1 MEEVRKFVQVYGK
14 EALGLLEIH
23 GGDSEA
29 LARQHWIGVVPGVG
43 EIEEELRGRSYRG
56 AHQVRLV
63 KRGTRGPGI
72 SVARDLVRG
81 AMSDHSERGV
91 HNATYEVLLI
101 IPKVQRTLRR
111 REMFTKAMQFNS
123 D

>member
-23 GGDSEA
+23 GGDSGA
-29 LARQHWIGVVPGVG
+29 LARQHWIGIVPEVG
-43 EIEEELRGRSYRG
+43 EIEEELLGRSYRV
-56 AHQVRLV
+56 AQQVRLV

-81 AMSDHSERGV
+81 AMSNHSERRV
-91 HNATYEVLLI
+91 RDATYEVLLI
-101 IPKVQRTLRR
+101 VQKVHKDATEKRDVH
-111 REMFTKAMQFNS
+111 KSNAI
-123 D
+123 